1 MTKDAEILDTK
12 YHKSLICSK
21 AALTY
26 EQAQEFIDDPESNT
40 DVTKGLRELMKLS
53 KILNKKRTANGAL
66 TLASSEIRFDMD
78 WDTRTPKAVQEKKH
92 LDTHSMV
99 EEFMLLANI
108 SVAEKILAEYPDC
121 AMLRRHPVPTEA
133 SYKPLVEVSFYSKI
147 YYSLKIF
154 ITLFV

>member
-1 MTKDAEILDTK
+1 
-12 YHKSLICSK
+12 
-21 AALTY
+21 
-26 EQAQEFIDDPESNT
+26 
-40 DVTKGLRELMKLS
+40 MKLS

-78 WDTRTPKAVQEKKH
+78 WETRTPKAVQEKKH

-133 SYKPLVEVSFYSKI
+133 SYKPLVEVRNLFNVTTLGKVLEIVLQWSKLRVE
-147 YYSLKIF
+147 YWCLKKSDPAA
-154 ITLFV
+154 LED